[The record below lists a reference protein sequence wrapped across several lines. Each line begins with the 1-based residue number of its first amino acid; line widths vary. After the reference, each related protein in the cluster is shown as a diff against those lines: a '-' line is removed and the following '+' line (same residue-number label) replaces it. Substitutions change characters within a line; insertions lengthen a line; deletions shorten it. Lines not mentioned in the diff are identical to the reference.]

1 MSKSSFRSLCLFAC
15 AIMIA
20 LAGVAIHAQEKTSQ
34 DGLNDQ
40 SQKPLYTPQEE
51 GQFLRW
57 AVPTS
62 DQSYASIDGNH
73 LHEYVKEFTDISL
86 HYRDQGH
93 QLWGRISGTE
103 SDAENRKWL
112 VEKFR
117 QAGLSNIHEQPLDLP
132 PQWFAQSWAVT
143 AQGNGKSLSLQ
154 TAQPT
159 YGTPGTP
166 PEGLDLEA
174 VYVGLGSEA
183 DFVGRDV
190 RGKAVFLYSMPLP
203 SMLHHTAAL
212 EGATKRAEDR
222 GAAAIFIVL
231 TLPGNIRT
239 QMYPQGTKVPTF
251 SMGLDDGQSVRDLI
265 GQAPAGQPPRI
276 SIRMDVKMV
285 SDLKTATVWGELPGT
300 TDENIMIVAHR
311 DGWFEGATDDASGV
325 ATMLGIAE
333 YYAKIPKAQR
343 RRTITFL
350 GTTGHHTAGGSASG
364 IWLAAHKEVFA
375 KTALLINCEH
385 TAVGLTY
392 VAGSE
397 IRTTNGSN
405 ALFWYVGGS
414 PRLQELALNAFD
426 EFGIVRYTDPEKSPP
441 GEIGSIYK
449 YAPSVQLIDIGMFNH
464 SDRETEDVVPPTGL
478 AAVTRA
484 YAKIISDVNKIDLK
498 DLLANS
504 GTTNLGH

>member
-1 MSKSSFRSLCLFAC
+1 
-15 AIMIA
+15 
-20 LAGVAIHAQEKTSQ
+20 
-34 DGLNDQ
+34 
-40 SQKPLYTPQEE
+40 
-51 GQFLRW
+51 
-57 AVPTS
+57 
-62 DQSYASIDGNH
+62 
-73 LHEYVKEFTDISL
+73 VKEFTEISTR
-86 HYRDQGH
+86 YRDQGH

-103 SDAENRKWL
+103 SDVENREWL
-112 VEKFR
+112 GEKFR
-117 QAGLSNIHEQPLDLP
+117 QAGLSNVHEQPLDLP
-132 PQWFAQSWAVT
+132 PQWLPQSWAVT
-143 AQGNGKSLSLQ
+143 AQGNGRTLTLQ

-183 DFVGRDV
+183 DFAGRDV
-190 RGKAVFLYSMPLP
+190 HGKAVFLYSIPLP

-212 EGATKRAEDR
+212 EGATKRAQDK

-239 QMYPQGTKVPTF
+239 QMYPQGTTVPTF
-251 SMGLDDGQSVRDLI
+251 SMGLDDGNSVRDLI
-265 GQAPAGQPPRI
+265 GQAPADSPPHV
-276 SIRMDVKMV
+276 SIRMDVKTV
-285 SDLKTATVWGELPGT
+285 SGLKTATVWGELPGT

-325 ATMLGIAE
+325 ATMLGLAE
-333 YYAKIPKAQR
+333 YFAKIPKAQR

-364 IWLAAHKEVFA
+364 IWLAAHKEMFA

-385 TAVGLTY
+385 TAASLTY
-392 VAGSE
+392 VAGSG
-397 IRTTNGSN
+397 IQTTNGSN

-414 PRLQELALNAFD
+414 PRLQDLAIKAFD
-426 EFGIVRYTDPEKSPP
+426 AFGIVRYTDPDKSPP

-464 SDRETEDVVPPTGL
+464 SDRETEDVVPATGL

-484 YAKIISDVNKIDLK
+484 YAKIITDANTIDLK
-498 DLLANS
+498 DLLASS
-504 GTTNLGH
+504 GATSGH